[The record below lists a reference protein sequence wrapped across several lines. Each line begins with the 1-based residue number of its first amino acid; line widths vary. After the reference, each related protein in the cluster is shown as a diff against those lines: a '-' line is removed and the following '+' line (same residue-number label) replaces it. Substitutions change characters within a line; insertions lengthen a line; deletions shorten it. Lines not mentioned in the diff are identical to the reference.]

1 METKPQTKSGSN
13 RLEYLD
19 WVRGLGAAVML
30 QGHVFQSYLKPEL
43 KEGGPYLL
51 SQFLGGMPPAL
62 FLFLTGVT
70 LAFLMDSTERKGVAP
85 VERVTTSLRRAA
97 YLFGLAFA
105 FRLQL
110 WIFGIPA
117 PWQDLFRVDVLN
129 CMGFS
134 IAALSAMALFRTAE
148 RIRLCAVLGLAIAF
162 GSPLIS
168 QIDWSGVP
176 WLVRAYLIPDYNFFG
191 IFPWGAYLAFGM
203 SAGSIIRTVSPDAIE
218 RCMQWAAVLGGAL
231 ILACQY
237 FANAPYRIYAKSE
250 FWLNSPAQILTKLG
264 VTLLLLAF
272 AFLWTRY
279 GAKAGWSWVRQ
290 FGTTSL
296 LVYWVHIEL
305 IYGRA
310 SGLWKG
316 NLNVA
321 QTASAA
327 VIVFL
332 LMLAIS
338 LIKTNR
344 ERLKAMLQEMVAP
357 AVFAA
362 GCGPVQAPAAK
373 TAGVTGPPRWR
384 PAPTRR

>member
-1 METKPQTKSGSN
+1 VMQTKSTSY

-19 WVRGLGAAVML
+19 WVRGLGAAIML

-43 KEGGPYLL
+43 REGGPYML
-51 SQFLGGMPPAL
+51 SQFVGGMPPAL

-70 LAFLMDSTERKGVAP
+70 LAFLMDSTERKGVAR
-85 VERVTTSLRRAA
+85 VERVTISLRRAG
-97 YLFGLAFA
+97 YLFLLAFA

-110 WIFGIPA
+110 WIFGLPA

-134 IAALSAMALFRTAE
+134 IAVLSVMAVFRTAE
-148 RIRLCAVLGLAIAF
+148 RIRWCAMLGLGIALA
-162 GSPLIS
+162 SPLIS
-168 QIDWSGVP
+168 QMDWSPVHAIVRGY
-176 WLVRAYLIPDYNFFG
+176 LVPDYNAFG

-203 SAGSIIRTVSPDAIE
+203 SAGSIIRTVPPDAIE
-218 RCMQWAAVLGGAL
+218 RCMQWAAMLGGAL
-231 ILACQY
+231 ILSCQY
-237 FANAPYRIYAKSE
+237 FASAPFQIYAKSE

-264 VTLLLLAF
+264 VILLLLAF

-305 IYGRA
+305 VYGRA
-310 SGLWKG
+310 SWLLKG

-321 QTASAA
+321 QTAVAA
-327 VIVFL
+327 VWVIL

-338 LIKTNR
+338 LIKTHR
-344 ERLKAMLQEMVAP
+344 ERLKAMLQEMGWE
-357 AVFAA
+357 F
-362 GCGPVQAPAAK
+362 GPRVNRAS
-373 TAGVTGPPRWR
+373 GD
-384 PAPTRR
+384 

>member
-1 METKPQTKSGSN
+1 METKPETKSSSN

-43 KEGGPYLL
+43 KESGPYLL

-85 VERVTTSLRRAA
+85 VERVTTSLRRAG

-110 WIFGIPA
+110 WIFGMPA

-168 QIDWSGVP
+168 QINWSGVP

-203 SAGSIIRTVSPDAIE
+203 SAGSIIRTVPPDAIE
-218 RCMQWAAVLGGAL
+218 RSMQWAAVLGGAL

-279 GAKAGWSWVRQ
+279 GAKPGWSWVRQ

-321 QTASAA
+321 QTAGAA
-327 VIVFL
+327 VIVVL

-338 LIKTNR
+338 LVKTNR

>member
-1 METKPQTKSGSN
+1 METKPETKSSSN

-30 QGHVFQSYLKPEL
+30 QGHVFQSYLKPEVE
-43 KEGGPYLL
+43 EGGPYLL

-85 VERVTTSLRRAA
+85 VERVTASLRRAG

-110 WIFGIPA
+110 WIFGLPA

-148 RIRLCAVLGLAIAF
+148 RIRLCAALGLGIALAA
-162 GSPLIS
+162 PLIS
-168 QIDWSGVP
+168 QMDWSHVP
-176 WLVRAYLIPDYNFFG
+176 WLVRNYLVPDYNFFG
-191 IFPWGAYLAFGM
+191 LFPWGAYLALGM
-203 SAGSIIRTVSPDAIE
+203 SAGSIIRTVPPDAIE
-218 RCMQWAAVLGGAL
+218 RSMQWAAMLGGAL

-279 GAKAGWSWVRQ
+279 GAKPGWSWVRQ

-327 VIVFL
+327 VIVVL
-332 LMLAIS
+332 LMLAVS

-344 ERLKAMLQEMVAP
+344 ERLKTVLQEMGWE
-357 AVFAA
+357 F
-362 GCGPVQAPAAK
+362 GPRV
-373 TAGVTGPPRWR
+373 
-384 PAPTRR
+384 RRTSGD